1 MIEAMVQSNPYQPWS
16 DQKSIIVFDKSLV
29 EQERIEAD
37 EYGNFK
43 RKKEKKL
50 GNFLKGQIEN
60 ENLALMIR
68 IIKKYNEEMN

>member
-1 MIEAMVQSNPYQPWS
+1 MVQSNPYQPWS

-43 RKKEKKL
+43 RKKEKNL

-60 ENLALMIR
+60 
-68 IIKKYNEEMN
+68 